1 MVLCPRCGG
10 LFTRQQ
16 PKGAL
21 ADQDLYHPEDM
32 FIFGC
37 LCHYDLIGLERIVT
51 NFEDRLNKNLSDRFP
66 GKKMSDIQIELGKM
80 DRHAPLRI
88 SLVKRI
94 QTLRRAQ
101 DRLAVLRKE
110 KGAEEEQEDRQQEMT
125 EKSIAGEAMSVH
137 DWIVGFTK

>member
-16 PKGAL
+16 PRGAL
-21 ADQDLYHPEDM
+21 ADQDLYHPEDL
-32 FIFGC
+32 FLFGC
-37 LCHYDLIGLERIVT
+37 ICHYDLVSFERLIT
-51 NFEDRLNKNLSDRFP
+51 SFEERLNQTLSDRFP
-66 GKKMSDIQIELGKM
+66 GKKMSDIQRELGKM

-101 DRLAVLRKE
+101 DHLATLRKKEGE
-110 KGAEEEQEDRQQEMT
+110 KENAEERQQEMT
-125 EKSIAGEAMSVH
+125 EKSIAGESMSVH